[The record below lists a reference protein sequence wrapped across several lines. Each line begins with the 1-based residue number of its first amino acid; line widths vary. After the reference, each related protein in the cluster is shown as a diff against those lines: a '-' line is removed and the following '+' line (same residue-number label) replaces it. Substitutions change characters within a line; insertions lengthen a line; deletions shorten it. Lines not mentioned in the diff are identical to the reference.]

1 MFSGCCI
8 FGVIDLTCW
17 HFMIQK
23 IILYILHHNM
33 ENKCYHTSKPEI
45 MKKKKTILTVWVINV
60 HMNRDRTIT
69 IRKFQFIFRRVLYIQ
84 SSVKKGIQYEY
95 DTKDLKML
103 TLRVSSVK
111 NNDMAVEEGRE
122 GGREEMRC
130 RKEMKLKKVVLSKQQ
145 RREKLQRKTTVG
157 GFKCSCH
164 SLASLIQQ
172 EKHNVG

>member
-1 MFSGCCI
+1 
-8 FGVIDLTCW
+8 
-17 HFMIQK
+17 
-23 IILYILHHNM
+23 
-33 ENKCYHTSKPEI
+33 
-45 MKKKKTILTVWVINV
+45 
-60 HMNRDRTIT
+60 MNRDRTIT

-84 SSVKKGIQYEY
+84 SSVKKGIQYQY

-122 GGREEMRC
+122 LGREEMRC

-164 SLASLIQQ
+164 SMTSLIQQ